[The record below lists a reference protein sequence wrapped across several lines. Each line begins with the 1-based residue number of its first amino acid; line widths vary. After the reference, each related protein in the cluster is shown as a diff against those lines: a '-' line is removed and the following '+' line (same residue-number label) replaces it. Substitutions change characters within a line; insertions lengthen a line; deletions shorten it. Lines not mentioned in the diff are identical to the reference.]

1 MMRICAARLLGL
13 LAIGGLAAA
22 GVASCDSSSGSH
34 TAKCSSCQTA
44 YTLEQC
50 ERWGAKAG
58 CKSSTVSQEGTC
70 TAGIAGCAFKECK
83 GGPICDDSGNAFCA
97 TCSRDLTQGDCDNFS
112 AAAGC
117 SSAETTKA
125 EACGH
130 AAVACSFEG
139 CGFEPTCD

>member
-1 MMRICAARLLGL
+1 MTRNHTARFLEI
-13 LAIGGLAAA
+13 LAIGVVVG
-22 GVASCDSSSGSH
+22 CDSSSGPQ
-34 TAKCSSCQTA
+34 TARCSSCQTA

-70 TAGIAGCAFKECK
+70 AAGIAGCAFKDCA
-83 GGPICDDSGNAFCA
+83 GGPICDDAGKAFCA
-97 TCSRDLTQGDCDNFS
+97 TCSRDLSLADCEKIS
-112 AAAGC
+112 SAAGC
-117 SSAETTKA
+117 SSAKTINA

-139 CGFEPTCD
+139 CNFSPTCD